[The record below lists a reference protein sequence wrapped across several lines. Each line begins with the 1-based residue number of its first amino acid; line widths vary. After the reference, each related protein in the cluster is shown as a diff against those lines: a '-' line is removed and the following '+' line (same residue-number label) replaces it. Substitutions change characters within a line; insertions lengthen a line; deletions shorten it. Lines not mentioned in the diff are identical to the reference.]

1 MDLFF
6 ADPNEIRLPPDE
18 VRIRDL
24 QVQVL
29 EQGRRVKVY
38 LEVDPFQKRPSAE
51 LTIIDPQGFPVANV
65 SIIESMLRKME
76 LTMHL
81 RGEPRS
87 GKHTIEA
94 VLFYATMLKPDEP
107 SQQETG
113 LQGPA
118 SQEVGSHE
126 LGQIERQV
134 VDTSSRVFEMP

>member
-1 MDLFF
+1 MDFF
-6 ADPNEIRLPPDE
+6 YTDPNEIRLPPDE

-29 EQGRRVKVY
+29 NEGRKIKVY

-51 LTIIDPQGFPVANV
+51 LTITDPQGIPVANV

-87 GKHTIEA
+87 GQHTIEA
-94 VLFYATMLKPDEP
+94 VLFYANIAKPE
-107 SQQETG
+107 ETG
-113 LQGPA
+113 QEPG
-118 SQEVGSHE
+118 SQELGS
-126 LGQIERQV
+126 IERRV